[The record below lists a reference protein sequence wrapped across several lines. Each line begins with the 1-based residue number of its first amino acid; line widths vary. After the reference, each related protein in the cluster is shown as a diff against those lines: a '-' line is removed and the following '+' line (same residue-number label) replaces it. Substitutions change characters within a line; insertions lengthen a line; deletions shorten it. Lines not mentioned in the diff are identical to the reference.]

1 MNYENGLIMQIS
13 GTESG
18 NDYGI
23 NIEGED
29 SSVMSNGYKL
39 VESDSDDYLA
49 LIKEDYDG
57 NVTTIEKK
65 DSIIKITVKDK
76 NEDEIIEWFTGDYQ
90 KVE

>member
-23 NIEGED
+23 NITGED
-29 SSVMSNGYKL
+29 TSFMSNGYSL
-39 VESDSDDYLA
+39 VESDSDDYLV
-49 LIKEDYDG
+49 LTEEDYDG
-57 NVTTIEKK
+57 NVTTIVKK
-65 DSIIKITVKDK
+65 GSIIKITIKDE
-76 NEDEIIEWFTGDYQ
+76 NGNEIIESITGDYQ